1 MHKAAKMGLWLR
13 RLLKGMAGI
22 GFMERLKK
30 LVVAGLVL
38 LIGLFALTSCNK
50 AIRTQSSSRTSE
62 TTQISRGPL
71 EVTKITY
78 LVYWGG
84 LNKVEMYVF
93 TPDLKVE
100 KYSIYPEGD
109 KTYDYL
115 AGELPSDDLY
125 DITEFE
131 ISDLDWSNMVNV
143 LTRVNF
149 MELEEDMSTKDIVDD
164 GASHFIMVETTNA
177 VNISG
182 GYVAGYDDDPD
193 SRRFAEAREMIENAI
208 NNR

>member
-1 MHKAAKMGLWLR
+1 
-13 RLLKGMAGI
+13 
-22 GFMERLKK
+22 MERLKK

-38 LIGLFALTSCNK
+38 LIGLFALTSCSK

-78 LVYWGG
+78 LVYCGG

-125 DITEFE
+125 EITEFE
-131 ISDLDWSNMVNV
+131 ISDLEWSSMVNV

-149 MELEEDMSTKDIVDD
+149 MELKEDVSDTTGTDD
-164 GASHFIMVETTNA
+164 GSSFYIKVETA
-177 VNISG
+177 DGEHVSG
-182 GYVAGYDDDPD
+182 GYNAGYPDDSE
-193 SRRFAEAREMIENAI
+193 SRRFAEAKEYIQNAV
-208 NNR
+208 R

>member
-1 MHKAAKMGLWLR
+1 
-13 RLLKGMAGI
+13 
-22 GFMERLKK
+22 MERLKK

-38 LIGLFALTSCNK
+38 LIGLFALTSCSK

-78 LVYWGG
+78 LVYVGG

-115 AGELPSDDLY
+115 AGELPSEGLY
-125 DITEFE
+125 EITEFE
-131 ISDLDWSNMVNV
+131 ISDSEWSGMADV
-143 LTRVNF
+143 LTGVNF
-149 MELEEDMSTKDIVDD
+149 MELDEDMSTKDIIDD
-164 GASHFIMVETTNA
+164 GASYYIMVETTDA
-177 VNISG
+177 KNISG

-193 SRRFAEAREMIENAI
+193 SRRFEEARQIIESTI
-208 NNR
+208 KDR

>member
-1 MHKAAKMGLWLR
+1 
-13 RLLKGMAGI
+13 
-22 GFMERLKK
+22 MERLKK
-30 LVVAGLVL
+30 LVVAELVL
-38 LIGLFALTSCNK
+38 LIGLFALTSCSK

-78 LVYWGG
+78 LVYGGG

-93 TPDLKVE
+93 TPDLKAE

-131 ISDLDWSNMVNV
+131 ISDLDWSSMVNV

-164 GASHFIMVETTNA
+164 GSSYFIMVETTNA

-193 SRRFAEAREMIENAI
+193 SSRFAEAREMIENAI

>member
-1 MHKAAKMGLWLR
+1 
-13 RLLKGMAGI
+13 MAGI

-38 LIGLFALTSCNK
+38 LIGLFALTSCSK

-62 TTQISRGPL
+62 TNQISRGPL

-78 LVYWGG
+78 LVYGGG

-100 KYSIYPEGD
+100 KYSIYPEDD
-109 KTYDYL
+109 KSYDYL

-131 ISDLDWSNMVNV
+131 ISDLDWSSMVNV

-164 GASHFIMVETTNA
+164 GSSYYIMVETTNA

-182 GYVAGYDDDPD
+182 GYEAGYDADPD
-193 SRRFAEAREMIENAI
+193 SKRFAEAREMIENAI